1 MATYKPK
8 TKNAFPTWIFMQR
21 TAMGDYYHE
30 IRFTSSGYMIFV
42 NVCGP
47 VVGSPSACVVCPT
60 YWAAVEVLDLCRPG
74 VRLVDRINGA
84 ENWIF

>member
-8 TKNAFPTWIFMQR
+8 TKNALPTWIFMQR

-42 NVCGP
+42 NVCGLSGVLP
-47 VVGSPSACVVCPT
+47 LVLYALPIGPPSKCWTFVA
-60 YWAAVEVLDLCRPG
+60 
-74 VRLVDRINGA
+74 LVFDS
-84 ENWIF
+84 